1 MKKIGLILVVFL
13 LILSTAIIKNSA
25 KKTEDEIFTV
35 KENVRVLFSE
45 FEKIK
50 LEHDYLSSS
59 EKLLE
64 FQLQFFEDEL
74 VPKNIENIKN
84 TDLKINDVIEEFKNN
99 PVYRDQ
105 LMIKLSEKFQ
115 NYAWERNFGYGTKAH
130 MEGLKKFGITSH
142 HRKGF
147 KPIHKMLSS

>member
-1 MKKIGLILVVFL
+1 MGLILIVFL

-25 KKTEDEIFTV
+25 KKTEDKIFTV
-35 KENVRVLFSE
+35 KENVRVLLSE

-74 VPKNIENIKN
+74 VTKNIETIKVFKIYNKDKKIKN
-84 TDLKINDVIEEFKNN
+84 LRI
-99 PVYRDQ
+99 
-105 LMIKLSEKFQ
+105 
-115 NYAWERNFGYGTKAH
+115 TK
-130 MEGLKKFGITSH
+130 EQ
-142 HRKGF
+142 
-147 KPIHKMLSS
+147 